1 MTTSDLAARLSEL
14 QRQAQKL
21 NPRPVRGT
29 VLRAAGS
36 LMRATLAGARLGE
49 LCEVRDDGLGGLL
62 TAEVVGLEGDEVIL
76 APMGEMIGLSSSA
89 EIERTGA
96 VLRVPVGDALLGR
109 VLDALGRPLD
119 GEALVSASLR
129 PINAAAPPALQRR
142 LVDKALPVGVRSI
155 DGLMTVGE
163 GQRLG
168 IYGEPGGGKSTLLAS
183 LIRGAQVDVVVV
195 ALVGERGREVR
206 DFIEHQLDAQARAR
220 TVIVVATSD
229 RPAVER
235 VKASYTATTIA
246 EEFRERGLS
255 VLLVM
260 DSVTRFA
267 RALREIGLAAGE
279 PPTRRGF
286 PPSVMAELP
295 RLLERAGPSA
305 SGSITAF
312 YTVLVEGDGTGDP
325 IAEETR
331 SILDGHI
338 VLSPSLA
345 SSGHYPAID
354 VLTSRSRVMDAVTD
368 SSHRARA
375 ARVRELL
382 HRYNEIE
389 FLVQVGEYKK
399 GADPRTD
406 AALASIEPIR
416 EFLRQGSTEISS
428 FKETQDWLTRLT
440 N

>member
-1 MTTSDLAARLSEL
+1 MTASGLASRLSEL
-14 QRQAQKL
+14 HLQVQKL
-21 NPRPVRGT
+21 DPRPARGV

-49 LCEVRDDGLGGLL
+49 LCELRDDGLDKPLM
-62 TAEVVGLEGDEVIL
+62 AEVVGLEGDQVIL
-76 APMGEMIGLSSSA
+76 APMGEMLGLSSGA
-89 EIERTGA
+89 KIERTGE

-119 GEALVSASLR
+119 GEQLAPSSLR
-129 PINAAAPPALQRR
+129 PIHGAAPPALQRR
-142 LVDKALPVGVRSI
+142 LVDKALPVGVRAI

-168 IYGEPGGGKSTLLAS
+168 IYGEPGGGKSTLVAS

-206 DFIEHQLDAQARAR
+206 DFIEHQIDVQARAR

-267 RALREIGLAAGE
+267 RALREIGLASGE

-354 VLTSRSRVMDAVTD
+354 VLTSRSRVMAVVTD
-368 SSHRARA
+368 PLHRARA

-399 GADPRTD
+399 GTDPRSD

-416 EFLRQGSTEISS
+416 EFLRQGPTEISS
-428 FKETQDWLTRLT
+428 LKETQDWLTRLT